1 MQRLFAFLLLSLY
14 LFFSGSKVL
23 SMHYCG
29 GTLAE
34 TRINAEA
41 SCSCEDVL
49 GNNNHGCCEDSIKP
63 IKHPDTFVYS
73 AWCCINQTPEALIP
87 PYQGFKNN
95 FHPILFVET
104 PTLSAGYNPPDK
116 ARPLAAYLQFHA
128 LLLYA

>member
-34 TRINAEA
+34 TRINAQA
-41 SCSCEDVL
+41 SCCCEDVL
-49 GNNNHGCCEDSIKP
+49 GNNNGCCEDSIKP

-73 AWCCINQTPEALIP
+73 AWCCINQSHEALLP
-87 PYQGFKNN
+87 PFHGFNNN

-104 PTLSAGYNPPDK
+104 PTLSAGYHPPDK

>member
-49 GNNNHGCCEDSIKP
+49 GNKNDGCCEDSFKP
-63 IKHPDTFVYS
+63 IKHPDTFVY
-73 AWCCINQTPEALIP
+73 ATWCCTNHPPEALLWP
-87 PYQGFKNN
+87 RNGFQTSI
-95 FHPILFVET
+95 HPTQFVET
-104 PTLSAGYNPPDK
+104 PTLSSGYDPPDK
-116 ARPLAAYLQFHA
+116 PRPLAAYLQFHA